1 MKDYTITGLDYR
13 TVEKVIFENDYCLN
27 VTIVQGALVDSY
39 FIDDFNLGLK
49 MNRGRN
55 IKPRKHLMVLEN
67 YLNCWSSDLTLILTD
82 NDSYYYQTKR
92 DYLTD
97 YLKNNKKDPFL
108 DEEEREDLECQL
120 EYCNDELKN
129 NSKKA

>member
-1 MKDYTITGLDYR
+1 MKDYKLTGQSEEAILNGIMNKLDTSITMLS
-13 TVEKVIFENDYCLN
+13 
-27 VTIVQGALVDSY
+27 GALADNF
-39 FIDDFNLGLK
+39 FIDNFNKGLK
-49 MNRGRN
+49 MTRGRN
-55 IKPRKHLMVLEN
+55 IKPRKHLLVLEN

-108 DEEEREDLECQL
+108 DDEEREDLEYQL
-120 EYCNDELKN
+120 EECTEELKN
-129 NSKKA
+129 C